1 MQMLWSVLLTRL
13 FSGLAMV
20 FPSPL
25 NTVKTDDRC
34 VNVWSVPVRVLMVVM
49 CTARVHIQWRRKEI
63 IVGGALR
70 VLARGGYGRGAPLPP
85 S

>member
-1 MQMLWSVLLTRL
+1 MQVLWSVLLTRL

-34 VNVWSVPVRVLMVVM
+34 VNVWSVPVWVLMVVM
-49 CTARVHIQWRRKEI
+49 CTR
-63 IVGGALR
+63 
-70 VLARGGYGRGAPLPP
+70 
-85 S
+85 

>member
-1 MQMLWSVLLTRL
+1 MQVLWSVLLTRL

-34 VNVWSVPVRVLMVVM
+34 VNGWSVPCVLVTHGMFGN
-49 CTARVHIQWRRKEI
+49 TKVHIY
-63 IVGGALR
+63 VGT
-70 VLARGGYGRGAPLPP
+70 LPHFP
-85 S
+85 KGWSYVIRITSPNLP

>member
-1 MQMLWSVLLTRL
+1 MQVLWSVLLTRL

-34 VNVWSVPVRVLMVVM
+34 VNVWSVPVGVLMVGN
-49 CTARVHIQWRRKEI
+49 TKVHIY
-63 IVGGALR
+63 VGT
-70 VLARGGYGRGAPLPP
+70 LPHFP
-85 S
+85 KRWSYVIRITFPNLP

>member
-1 MQMLWSVLLTRL
+1 MQVHVLWSVLLTRL

-34 VNVWSVPVRVLMVVM
+34 VNVWSVPVGVLMVVCLEILILHK
-49 CTARVHIQWRRKEI
+49 CTYVCRNTSS
-63 IVGGALR
+63 
-70 VLARGGYGRGAPLPP
+70 LP
-85 S
+85 